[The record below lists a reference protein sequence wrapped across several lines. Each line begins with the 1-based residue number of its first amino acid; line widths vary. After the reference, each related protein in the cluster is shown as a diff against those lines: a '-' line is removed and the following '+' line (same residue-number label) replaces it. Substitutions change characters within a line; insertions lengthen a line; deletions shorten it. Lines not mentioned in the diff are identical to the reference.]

1 MRTKDGE
8 CGDDPKIGNQMALH
22 TDIRGRCEQ
31 KYTVCHL
38 NYDPVE
44 RLAPGT
50 LP

>member
-8 CGDDPKIGNQMALH
+8 CGDDPKMALH
-22 TDIRGRCEQ
+22 IDIRGGCEQ
-31 KYTVCHL
+31 KYTICHL